1 MNIDDQSD
9 AFTFELDNL
18 ISRFSKE
25 FDLNPFTL
33 AGILEQKKL
42 DLLVGTDVEFEADE
56 DIWEDPDNQ

>member
-1 MNIDDQSD
+1 MDIDEQAD

-18 ISRFSKE
+18 VSRFSKE

-42 DLLVGTDVEFEADE
+42 DLLVGTEIEFEVDE
-56 DIWEDPDNQ
+56 DIWKDPDDE